1 MRIAWGLALLALAA
15 CALAQGPQRGQRRTD
30 PSAYFESGRLIHTEA
45 VSLAGD
51 TPDKSRALAIFSI
64 AYDALTFQRAAGG
77 TNGRFTASVA
87 VRLELLDARDVTVA
101 RASWYDTVRVATF
114 LETND
119 KDATV
124 VGLVPLDAP
133 PGPYTISWSIE
144 DGNSRQSLRDFRQP
158 VVLRDM
164 HAAPAVSSPLLT
176 TATGSDGTVRLH
188 ANGGNAEFGLPLS
201 LVYEMNGA
209 GPDVQTAC
217 RLMRYGL
224 DSVHISVGAG
234 TVTPHARCVVSGK
247 NVLQIVP
254 DAASSLG
261 IVRIDVPQDSLEQGE
276 YAVELTVRRGSDS
289 AVVRTPFRVTWSTR
303 PLSLWDIDYA
313 IDAMRYVLTDG
324 QLDSMK
330 SGNIDDRRRAFNAW
344 WKTHDPTPLTPFNE
358 YEAEY
363 FKRVDYAARA
373 FLQLP
378 GKMEN
383 DGSRTDQGKIW
394 ILFGKP
400 TSTDRK
406 LLPDQPPMEVWT
418 YANNVKKRFTFVDEE
433 KNGVYRLTKVE
444 NL

>member
-1 MRIAWGLALLALAA
+1 MRFVWGLLVLALAS
-15 CALAQGPQRGQRRTD
+15 CALAQGPQRGQRRRD

-45 VSLAGD
+45 VSLAAD
-51 TPDKSRALAIFSI
+51 TPDKSRALAIFGI
-64 AYDALTFQRAAGG
+64 AYDALTFQRAVAE

-124 VGLVPLDAP
+124 TGLVPLDAP
-133 PGPYTISWSIE
+133 PGAYTISWSIE
-144 DGNSRQSLRDFRQP
+144 DGNSRQSLREFRQP
-158 VVLRDM
+158 LVLRDM
-164 HAAPAVSSPLLT
+164 HATPAVSSPLLT
-176 TATGSDGTVRLH
+176 IANGSDGTVRLH

-201 LVYEMNGA
+201 LVYEVNGA
-209 GPDVQTAC
+209 DVRATG
-217 RLMRYGL
+217 RLVRYGR
-224 DSVHISVGAG
+224 DSVPVSAG
-234 TVTPHARCVVSGK
+234 QPSFTPHMKVIVSGQK
-247 NVLQIVP
+247 ILQIVP
-254 DAASSLG
+254 DASTSLG
-261 IVRIDVPQDSLEQGE
+261 IVRVDIPQDSLEQGE
-276 YAVELTVRRGSDS
+276 YAMELTVRAGTDS
-289 AVVRTPFRVTWSTR
+289 TQVRTPFRVTWSTR

-313 IDAMRYVLTDG
+313 IDAMRYLLTDD
-324 QLDSMK
+324 QLDSMR
-330 SGNIDDRRRAFNAW
+330 SGNMDDRKRSFNAW
-344 WKTHDPTPLTPFNE
+344 WKKHDPTPLTPFNE
-358 YEAEY
+358 SEAEY

-373 FLQLP
+373 FMQMP
-378 GKMEN
+378 GKVEN

-444 NL
+444 DL